1 MQDMCQEKPEQARPG
16 RGHSLCGKELC
27 VATVRHSF
35 LSLPPPHLFYSL
47 LFPLP
52 CPLALSSCCFAHFN
66 LCQIVAKMQN
76 ALFARRLWQWQW
88 QPFFALLCLFF
99 CIYQLFI
106 VVIVVVIAAVVAAV
120 VLIAVVPCLV
130 NTVLCFC
137 FAGAFVA
144 FIASHKKNTGRPRLI
159 LILIHI
165 LVLFP
170 AVLLTLLPSLSL
182 SHSRS
187 AALVKQ

>member
-1 MQDMCQEKPEQARPG
+1 MHDMCQEKPEQARPG
-16 RGHSLCGKELC
+16 RGHSLCAKELC
-27 VATVRHSF
+27 VATARHCC
-35 LSLPPPHLFYSL
+35 P
-47 LFPLP
+47 PLP
-52 CPLALSSCCFAHFN
+52 STTPYSSLALSACCFAHFN

-144 FIASHKKNTGRPRLI
+144 FIASHKKNTDRPRLI
-159 LILIHI
+159 LILILI

-170 AVLLTLLPSLSL
+170 AALLTLFSSLSL
-182 SHSRS
+182 SRS